1 MKSIK
6 QKTVLYILSLVI
18 VATLAVAFA
27 GYITGNQTTQ
37 QVSDR
42 ILEDYLV
49 SSGNVF
55 EDYVTDAFGTLHLN
69 DDGVLVDEDGTPIA
83 NSYEAI
89 DRFKT
94 SSNVEATVFVRT
106 ENDFERVITSITNQQ
121 GERAVGTMLGNDGA
135 VYASMVAGE
144 VYLGEANILGI
155 PYRTQYAPLLDD
167 QNQVIGILF
176 IGIPVEQVEAIL
188 ARGQAA
194 SIRNLALA
202 AAVVI
207 AIAVVMGYWI
217 GSGIASPIIEL
228 KKAIDRLANYDLS
241 MDKESKIT
249 AYTNREDEIGDI
261 ANSLTTMQENL
272 TRLISEIFD
281 DADQVAAASEE
292 LTSTS
297 QQSATAAAE
306 VAKTIEE
313 IASGAT
319 DQAKETEVGAVNAS
333 ELGETIEKDLKIVK
347 SLNKAVEEVDQI
359 KTENMTIMEMLNKKT
374 IQNKQS
380 TEEVHRV
387 ITETSESAGQIN
399 KASVM
404 IKNIA
409 EQTNLLALNAA
420 IEAARAGEAGR
431 GFAVVAEEI
440 RKLAEQSNQFTDE
453 IATVINHLTDKV
465 GKAVSTMTTVEKIV
479 GEQTDSVNETQNKF
493 EEMTLAIET
502 MKENLAQLNQSGL
515 EMGHK
520 RDEIIKSIESLSAIA
535 EENAAGTQEA
545 AASVEEQTAS
555 MDEIASTSETLA
567 KLAEEMQAAVSK
579 FKL

>member
-6 QKTVLYILSLVI
+6 QKTVLYILTLVI

-42 ILEDYLV
+42 ILEDYLN

-55 EDYVTDAFGTLHLN
+55 EDYITDAFGTLQLN
-69 DDGVLVDEDGTPIA
+69 DEGRLADESGTSIA
-83 NSYEAI
+83 ERYEAI

-106 ENDFERVITSITNQQ
+106 ENDFERIITSITDGQ
-121 GERAVGTMLGNDGA
+121 GERAVGTMLGNDGD
-135 VYASMVAGE
+135 VYASMVDGE
-144 VYLGEANILGI
+144 VFLGEANILGI
-155 PYRTQYAPLLDD
+155 PYRTQYSPIFDD
-167 QNQVIGILF
+167 QEQVIGILF
-176 IGIPVEQVEAIL
+176 IGIPVEQVETIL
-188 ARGQAA
+188 SRGQES
-194 SIRNLALA
+194 SIRNLGLAALA
-202 AAVVI
+202 VIALAVVI
-207 AIAVVMGYWI
+207 GYWI
-217 GSGIASPIIEL
+217 GNSIASPIVNL
-228 KKAIDRLANYDLS
+228 KTAIDRLANYDLS
-241 MDKESKIT
+241 KDEESKIT
-249 AYTNREDEIGDI
+249 KYTNRKDEIGQI
-261 ANSLTTMQENL
+261 ANSLITMQENL
-272 TRLISEIFD
+272 TKLISEIFD

-297 QQSATAAAE
+297 QQSATAAGE

-319 DQAKETEVGAVNAS
+319 DQAKETEVGAVNAV
-333 ELGETIEKDLKIVK
+333 ELGDTIEEDLEMVK
-347 SLNKAVEEVDQI
+347 NLNKAVEELDGI
-359 KTENMTIMEMLNKKT
+359 KTENMAIMKMLNEKT
-374 IQNKQS
+374 IHNREA

-399 KASVM
+399 QASTM
-404 IKNIA
+404 IKSIA

-440 RKLAEQSNQFTDE
+440 RTLAEQSSEFTDE

-465 GKAVSTMTTVEKIV
+465 QKAVTTMTTVEKIV
-479 GEQTDSVNETQNKF
+479 GEQTDSVNETQKKF
-493 EEMTLAIET
+493 EEMTLAVEA
-502 MKENLAQLNQSGL
+502 MNKNLAQLNESGL
-515 EMGHK
+515 EMGNK
-520 RDEIIKSIESLSAIA
+520 RDKIIKSIESLSAIA
-535 EENAAGTQEA
+535 EENAAGTEEA

>member
-6 QKTVLYILSLVI
+6 QKTVVYIVALVI

-42 ILEDYLV
+42 ILQDYLI

-55 EDYVTDAFGTLHLN
+55 EDYVSDAFGTLRLS
-69 DDGVLVDEDGTPIA
+69 DDGTLVDENGTAIA
-83 NSYEAI
+83 NNYEAI

-94 SSNVEATVFVRT
+94 SANVEATVFVRT
-106 ENDFERVITSITNQQ
+106 ANDFERVITSITNQQ
-121 GERAVGTMLGNDGA
+121 GERAVGTTLGNDGA

-144 VYLGEANILGI
+144 TFLGEANILGI
-155 PYRTQYAPLLDD
+155 PYRTQYTPLFDD
-167 QNQVIGILF
+167 QGQVIGILF

-188 ARGQAA
+188 SRGQAA
-194 SIRNLALA
+194 SLRNLGLA
-202 AAVVI
+202 ALVVI
-207 AIAVVMGYWI
+207 VIAVLLGYFI
-217 GSGIASPIIEL
+217 GNSIATPIVQL

-241 MDKESKIT
+241 VDKESKLT
-249 AYTNREDEIGDI
+249 AYSSRRDEIGDI
-261 ANSLTTMQENL
+261 THSLATMQDNL
-272 TRLISEIFD
+272 THLIREIYD
-281 DADQVAAASEE
+281 DADQVAAAAEE

-297 QQSATAAAE
+297 QQSATAAGE

-319 DQAKETEVGAVNAS
+319 DQAKETEQGAVNAS
-333 ELGETIEKDLKIVK
+333 QLGETIEKDLQIVK

-359 KTENMTIMEMLNKKT
+359 KTENMNIMEMLNEKT
-374 IQNKQS
+374 IQNSQA
-380 TEEVHRV
+380 TEEVHQV

-399 KASVM
+399 KASTM
-404 IKNIA
+404 IKSIA

-453 IATVINHLTDKV
+453 IAMIINHLTEKV
-465 GKAVSTMTTVEKIV
+465 GKAVSTMTHVEKIV
-479 GEQTDSVNETQNKF
+479 GEQTESVGETQRKF
-493 EEMTLAIET
+493 EEMTLAVDT
-502 MKENLAQLNQSGL
+502 MKENLAQLNQAGI

-520 RDEIIKSIESLSAIA
+520 RDEIIQSIENLSAIA
-535 EENAAGTQEA
+535 EENAAGTQQA

-555 MDEIASTSETLA
+555 MDEIAGTSETLA
-567 KLAEEMQAAVSK
+567 KLAEEMQAAVSR